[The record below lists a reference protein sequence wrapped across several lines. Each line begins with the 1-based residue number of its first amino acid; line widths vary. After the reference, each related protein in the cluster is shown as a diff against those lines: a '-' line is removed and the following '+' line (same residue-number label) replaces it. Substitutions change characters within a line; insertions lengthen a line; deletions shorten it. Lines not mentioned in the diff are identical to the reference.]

1 MGKKL
6 AFVASASTT
15 PHIPMVGWESV
26 AILPVPTTVTVRV
39 PEKYISTVYWADLV
53 SVSMVNLG

>member
-1 MGKKL
+1 MGKRL
-6 AFVASASTT
+6 AFVTSASTT

-39 PEKYISTVYWADLV
+39 PEKRHTIYWADTV
-53 SVSMVNLG
+53 SV